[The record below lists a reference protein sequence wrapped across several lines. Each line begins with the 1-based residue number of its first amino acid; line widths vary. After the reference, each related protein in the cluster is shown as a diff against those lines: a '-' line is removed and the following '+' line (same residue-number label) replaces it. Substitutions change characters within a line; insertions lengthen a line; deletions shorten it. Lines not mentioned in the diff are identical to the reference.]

1 MTDNASWPA
10 EAKTLPER
18 CRSKLPK
25 QAASETAHDT
35 TTVAAVAKA
44 EAVKAEAVQVE
55 LVVETA
61 TVVKAMA
68 AMAAARPACASG
80 GGGCG
85 CGCGCYVRAGVSWRT
100 LNEGVSTPPEL
111 HMEVVTLMARW
122 IFISRLLPWR
132 PGAALLAYRYTCF
145 LAVRVCACASCVVRV
160 RSVRGE
166 GCAPLSRPCSA
177 PQVESEHR
185 ARI

>member
-1 MTDNASWPA
+1 M
-10 EAKTLPER
+10 
-18 CRSKLPK
+18 
-25 QAASETAHDT
+25 
-35 TTVAAVAKA
+35 AKA

-55 LVVETA
+55 VVAETA

-68 AMAAARPACASG
+68 AMAAARPACAS
-80 GGGCG
+80 GGCG

-145 LAVRVCACASCVVRV
+145 FLGSARVCVRVLCCA
-160 RSVRGE
+160 
-166 GCAPLSRPCSA
+166 
-177 PQVESEHR
+177 R
-185 ARI
+185 A